1 MIVSLQ
7 AKPYRNNPEIVA
19 MTNLVSA
26 YQNDDIVGFE
36 EILKSNRY
44 ALFIKNYFEELSITF
59 YWFFIIGV
67 P

>member
-1 MIVSLQ
+1 MRLIVSLQ

-44 ALFIKNYFEELSITF
+44 ALFIKKLFRRT
-59 YWFFIIGV
+59 
-67 P
+67 